1 MEKSIIIVAAGI
13 AGLSPGIY
21 ARMNGDK
28 TDALRTLPGL
38 QGLYM
43 IGQWTTPYTGT
54 VIGALM
60 DVRSCRLSV
69 KMTSRNLKH
78 NHPEYRS
85 SLH

>member
-54 VIGALM
+54 VIGALAGRQIVQIICKN
-60 DVRSCRLSV
+60 D
-69 KMTSRNLKH
+69 KQEFKTQ
-78 NHPEYRS
+78 S
-85 SLH
+85 S